1 MNYKRILVTH
11 TDLDGAGCA
20 IIFNRYYPDIE
31 IKYCDYDTID
41 EVASELWYRKNKY
54 DVIYFA
60 DITPSEEYG
69 MMLLGDPK
77 FTFIDHHI
85 TREYLWHTP
94 RDNVIYDTNFCGTY
108 LAANYLDQHILRS
121 WNDKNFILAIDAY
134 DTWKLNS
141 GYRQFGVYLN
151 LLFNYYGMDKFVEK
165 FNDMHEMNNE
175 EYTILEV
182 LMKLDYDYLTEKLKQ
197 GKIKTDKNGNTYFE
211 VYVSEKGG
219 HLGTLVNDRNFP
231 TECEYIKVINL
242 NDHVVGLYSE
252 EFDVSEIAKENSGG
266 GHLNAAG
273 YSIKNLE
280 LIYDI

>member
-31 IKYCDYDTID
+31 IKYCDYNTID

-54 DVIYFA
+54 DAIYFA
-60 DITPSEEYG
+60 DITPNEEYG
-69 MMLLGDPK
+69 TMLLGDPK

-94 RDNVIYDTNFCGTY
+94 QDNVIYDTNFCGTY

-141 GYRQFGVYLN
+141 PHRRLGVDLN
-151 LLFNYYGMDKFVEK
+151 LLFNYYGMDEFVNR
-165 FNDMHEMNNE
+165 FAEMRYFTDE
-175 EYTILEV
+175 ECTILDV
-182 LMKLDYDYLTEKLKQ
+182 LKRIDYDYLAEKLTQ
-197 GKIKTDKNGNTYFE
+197 GKVKVDKNGNTYFE
-211 VYVSEKGG
+211 VYIAEKGG
-219 HLGTLVNDRNFP
+219 HIGTLVDDSNFP
-231 TECEYIKVINL
+231 AECKYIKVINL
-242 NDHVVGLYSE
+242 NDLVVGLYSK
-252 EFDVSEIAKENSGG
+252 EFNVSKIAEAHGGG
-266 GHLNAAG
+266 GHVTAAG
-273 YSIKNLE
+273 YTINFLQD
-280 LIYDI
+280 IYV